1 MQASDHLNGIDV
13 AALRQVGTA
22 VAVDPALGQA
32 AFGVRTSWL
41 GGTRSRA
48 ATLPLTL
55 GSETFTRDF
64 TIEADEPTQLLGRD
78 QAVNPQELL
87 LAALNACMT
96 VGLVANAA
104 VRGIALEKLEIETS
118 GALDLRGFLAL
129 DPAVNPG
136 YDTVKVTVHIRSNAN
151 AAEVEALFQHVLKT
165 SPNFNNFAKPIEM
178 QASLRHQG
186 A

>member
-13 AALRQVGTA
+13 AALGQVSAA
-22 VAVDPALGQA
+22 VAADPALGHA

-41 GGTRSRA
+41 GGTRSCA

-55 GSETFTRDF
+55 GTQTFPREF
-64 TIEADEPTQLLGRD
+64 TIDADEPTQLLGQN
-78 QAVNPQELL
+78 QAANPQELL

-104 VRGIALEKLEIETS
+104 ARGIALEKLEIESS

-136 YDTVKVTVHIRSNAN
+136 YDTVKVTVNIRSSAD

-165 SPNFNNFAKPIEM
+165 SPNFNNFARPIEM